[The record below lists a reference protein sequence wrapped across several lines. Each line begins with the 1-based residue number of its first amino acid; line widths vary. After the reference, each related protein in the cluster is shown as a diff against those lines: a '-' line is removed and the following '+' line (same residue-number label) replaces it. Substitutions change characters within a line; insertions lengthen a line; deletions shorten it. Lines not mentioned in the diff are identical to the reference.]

1 MLTVL
6 GRNQAPNCAGVTRRE
21 FLQAG
26 TLALGGLT
34 LADVLR
40 AQAVARES
48 GTSFVRNKSVV
59 LLFLSGGA
67 SHIETF
73 DPKMSAP
80 QEIRSITGEVATCIP
95 GVTFGGTFAG
105 LAQRADRMAVV
116 RSFTHPL
123 GGHEQAI
130 VHVLTGGTDPAG
142 RGEVG
147 FSMGA
152 MYARLRGTN
161 HPVTGIPT
169 YALLNSDEVD
179 PQYRNERGRV
189 QRGSHGG
196 RLGTAYGPF
205 EPSGRGPAVENMR
218 LNIPLERLQSRR
230 TLMQE
235 IARVQRGAEASGM
248 LAGLD
253 RFAQQA
259 FDLLTGGAS
268 EAFDLSRE
276 DPRVVQRYDTS
287 DIRIGFK
294 HFRPSDLGHLL
305 LMARRL
311 CESGCGFVTI
321 HSAGWD
327 MHADGNNP
335 GIAVGMNMLGRSLDR
350 AVSAFLDDLHQRGL
364 SDDVLLVITGDFGR
378 TPKINQRGGR
388 DHWARLGTL
397 ALAGGGLPM
406 GQVIGRS
413 DRLAGMPESDPISPQ
428 NLMATLMH
436 TLLDIGRL
444 RLESGVPKDI
454 VRLVETGEP
463 IRELI
468 A

>member
-1 MLTVL
+1 MLTVF
-6 GRNQAPNCAGVTRRE
+6 GRHRAQYCAGFTRRD
-21 FLQAG
+21 FLQVG

-40 AQAVARES
+40 ARAVAQSS

-80 QEIRSITGEVATCIP
+80 PEIRSVTGEVPTCIP
-95 GVTFGGTFAG
+95 GVTFGGTFPG
-105 LAQRADRMAVV
+105 LAQRAQRMAAV

-142 RGEVG
+142 RGDAG

-179 PQYRNERGRV
+179 PQYRNEKGRV

-218 LNIPLERLQSRR
+218 LNIPLERLHSRR
-230 TLMQE
+230 ALMDE
-235 IARVQRGAEASGM
+235 ISRVQRDAEASG
-248 LAGLD
+248 LLPELD

-268 EAFDLSRE
+268 QAFDLSRE
-276 DPRVVQRYDTS
+276 DPRTVQRYDTS

-294 HFRPSDLGHLL
+294 QFRPSDLGRLL

-311 CESGCGFVTI
+311 GEAGCGFVTI

-350 AVSAFLDDLHQRGL
+350 AVSAFLDDVEERGL

-406 GQVIGRS
+406 GQVVGRS
-413 DRLAGMPESDPISPQ
+413 DRLAGMPESDPIGPE
-428 NLMATLMH
+428 NLMATVMH
-436 TLLDIGRL
+436 TLFDIGRL

-454 VRLVETGEP
+454 VRIVENGQP
-463 IRELI
+463 IRELV